1 MLNHV
6 ASPPSRKDFAIG
18 VIGAGFIVRDIQLVA
33 YQKAGYNV
41 VGIASDNQAQAAEVA
56 ELRGIQRCYDTVEQL
71 LDDPGI
77 EVVDIAV
84 PPHVQREVIDVVLER
99 RDHIRG
105 IHAQKPLAMN
115 YADARGIVERCE
127 EAGVVLA
134 VNQNMRYD
142 QSVRALKHLL
152 DRGDLGEPVL
162 GTIEMRA
169 IPHWQTWMRDYG
181 KVTLL
186 VMSIHHL
193 DTFRYWFG
201 NPDWVYTSAR
211 PDPRTKLEHRDGVVL
226 YILEYDTGLRASAWD
241 DVWAGPVR
249 EGAASDSY
257 IKWRVE
263 GTDGLAQGTI
273 GWPSY
278 PNREPSTMRFA
289 TKQHPDIWI
298 APQWPEV
305 WFPDAFA
312 GTMGGL
318 LDALANGTEPVIS
331 GRDNLNTV
339 ALVDACYLSLDE
351 HRPVRLDEITIKD
364 DEESLNEARTY

>member
-6 ASPPSRKDFAIG
+6 PSPPSRKDFAIG

-84 PPHVQREVIDVVLER
+84 PPHVQRDVIDLVLER

-115 YADARGIVERCE
+115 YPQARGIVERCE
-127 EAGVVLA
+127 EAGMVLA

-169 IPHWQTWMRDYG
+169 IPHWQTWMRDYR

-201 NPDWVYTSAR
+201 NPDWVYASAR
-211 PDPRTKLEHRDGVVL
+211 RDPRTKIEHNDGVVL
-226 YILEYDTGLRASAWD
+226 YILEYDNGLRASAWD

-249 EGAASDSY
+249 EGAASDTY

-289 TKQHPDIWI
+289 SKKHPDIWI

-318 LDALANGTEPVIS
+318 LDALANGSEPVIS

-351 HRPVRLDEITIKD
+351 HRPVRLDEITVKD
-364 DEESLNEARTY
+364 DEESWNEARTY

>member
-6 ASPPSRKDFAIG
+6 PPPPSRQDFAIG

-84 PPHVQREVIDVVLER
+84 PPHVQSGVIDQVLQR
-99 RDHIRG
+99 KDHIRG

-115 YADARGIVERCE
+115 YGAARGIVERCE
-127 EAGVVLA
+127 KAGVVLA

-201 NPDWVYTSAR
+201 NPDSVYASAR
-211 PDPRTKLEHRDGVVL
+211 RDPRTKIEHSDGIVL
-226 YILEYDTGLRASAWD
+226 YILEYDSGLRASAWD

-249 EGAASDSY
+249 EGAASDTY

-263 GTDGLAQGTI
+263 GTDGLAEGTI

-318 LDALANGTEPVIS
+318 LDALGNGTEPAIG

-339 ALVDACYLSLDE
+339 ALVDACYRSLDE
-351 HRPVRLDEITIKD
+351 HRPVRLEEITVEN
-364 DEESLNEARTY
+364 DEESWNEARTY